1 MPVEP
6 ELCPCGSR
14 KALNLCCGPFLA
26 GTALPQLPEQLMRSR
41 FAAFRTGLVEYLLET
56 THPLSRRI
64 DDRTEIEATIRD
76 TVWKG
81 LKILSA
87 PDPDEE
93 LGYVEF
99 VAFFGNGPQQ
109 LRERSEFHRLQ
120 GRWYYVKGR
129 HLPPV
134 PLERN
139 GPCFCGSGN
148 KLKKCC
154 G

>member
-1 MPVEP
+1 MEP

-14 KALNLCCGPFLA
+14 KAIALCCGPHLD
-26 GTALPQLPEQLMRSR
+26 GSVLPELPEALMRSR
-41 FAAFRTGLVEYLLET
+41 FSAFRTGVVEYILET
-56 THPLSRRI
+56 THPAKRRA
-64 DDRTEIEATIRD
+64 DDREELERVLRD

-87 PDPDEE
+87 PEPEE
-93 LGYVEF
+93 DVGYVEF
-99 VAFFGNGPQQ
+99 VAFYGNGPQQ
-109 LRERSEFHRLQ
+109 LRERSQFHRLD
-120 GRWYYVKGR
+120 GRWYYVDGR
-129 HLPPV
+129 ILPAL

-139 GPCFCGSGN
+139 GACFCGSGK